1 MSALL
6 ETKNLS
12 KSFGG
17 LQALSDISLEVE
29 EGMICGVIGP
39 NGAGK
44 TTLVNC
50 ITGFLNPS
58 QGRVTVG
65 GEDITGRRPWN
76 IAHAG
81 VARTFQIV
89 KPFRQFTVREN
100 VAMGTMFGSQ
110 SDRFLSDGGRT
121 DELLHRVGLHD
132 KSELQARDLTV
143 AEARRLELAK
153 GLSMRPRLLFLDEV
167 MAGLRPH
174 EVDDAVRLIHSV
186 RDEGVTVVAI
196 EHVMRAIMAIS
207 DIIFVL
213 HEGRELTR
221 GTPEEVAS
229 DQRVVE
235 AYLGK
240 RYTARKDQDDA

>member
-1 MSALL
+1 ML
-6 ETKNLS
+6 EINNLS
-12 KSFGG
+12 KNFGG
-17 LQALSDISLEVE
+17 LTALADVSLEVE
-29 EGMICGVIGP
+29 EGMICGIIGP

-50 ITGFLNPS
+50 ITGFLKPTLGS
-58 QGRVTVG
+58 VVVG
-65 GEDITGRRPWN
+65 GEDITGRKPWD

-89 KPFRQFTVREN
+89 KPFREFTVREN
-100 VAMGTMFGSQ
+100 VAMGAMFGSL
-110 SDRFLSDGGRT
+110 SDRSASDGGRT
-121 DELLHRVGLHD
+121 DELLRRVGLHD
-132 KSELQARDLTV
+132 KAEMPARDLTV

-153 GLSMRPRLLFLDEV
+153 SLSMRPRLLFLDEV

-174 EVDDAVRLIHSV
+174 EVDDAVRLIHVV
-186 RDEGVTVVAI
+186 RDEGITVVAI

-213 HEGRELTR
+213 HEGKELTR
-221 GTPEEVAS
+221 GAPEEVAS

-240 RYTARKDQDDA
+240 RYAAHRDQDDA